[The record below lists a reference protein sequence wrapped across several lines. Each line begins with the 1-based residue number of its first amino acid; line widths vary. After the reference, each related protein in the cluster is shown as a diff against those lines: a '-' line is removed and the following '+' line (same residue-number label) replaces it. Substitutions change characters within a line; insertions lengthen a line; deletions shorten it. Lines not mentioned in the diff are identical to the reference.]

1 MPARPS
7 RSATSSRPRGRPVKA
22 NPDGQRHELLM
33 VAGAHF
39 ARHGFEGASLRAI
52 ATEAGLA
59 HGLIRHYFGTKE
71 DLWEA
76 AAGHLFGQMQA
87 AMAAAVSSVDN
98 DDPLKRMAA
107 QLRAT
112 VRTSARIPHLAG
124 FVMQAGLAGGPR
136 FARLVERYLRPAY
149 ALSLQPFARL
159 RDKGRTAQINPHF
172 IFMLATN
179 AAVGPF
185 AQLANARAL
194 ADMELTDPDTADAYA
209 DALIEVLTHGILR
222 ETAHERET
230 SP

>member
-1 MPARPS
+1 
-7 RSATSSRPRGRPVKA
+7 
-22 NPDGQRHELLM
+22 M

-39 ARHGFEGASLRAI
+39 AQHGFEGASLRAI
-52 ATEAGLA
+52 AQEAGLA

-76 AAGHLFGQMQA
+76 VAADLFGQMQA
-87 AMAAAVSSVDN
+87 ALAAAISAADS
-98 DDPLKRMAA
+98 DDPLARMAA

-124 FVMQAGLAGGPR
+124 FVMQAGLGGGPR
-136 FARLVERYLRPAY
+136 FATLVERYLRPAY
-149 ALSLQPFARL
+149 ALSLQPFGCL
-159 RDKGRTAQINPHF
+159 REQGRTAQIDPHF

-194 ADMELTDPDTADAYA
+194 ADMELTEHATADAYA

-230 SP
+230 SQ